1 MMKSACG
8 RFFVLVLLTLAALI
22 PGTALAAYPE
32 KPVEIVV
39 TFQPGGGTD
48 IMARAIGRY
57 AEKYFGQSF
66 AVINKPG
73 ASGVIGWTTVA
84 QTAKPDGYT
93 LTVIS
98 PPSFLMHPIQRPN
111 TKYRFEDFDLVANI
125 VMDPGAVGVH
135 PGSGFKTLSD
145 LLAALKSKPKSIS
158 IGYSGP
164 GTAEALLISQ
174 LEEQDGVEFNKIP
187 FDGSA
192 PSMVALMGKHVDAI
206 MMNVSEAHTY
216 VTDGNLRIVGV
227 GSSER
232 DPSMPG
238 VPTFKEQG
246 YDYLQVTVRGLAAPK
261 GLPKDVL
268 EKLESA
274 IKKAYDDPEFKKRA
288 ADLQMPLHYMGSAD
302 FARFLRGM
310 NEDLK
315 KEWSEKPW

>member
-1 MMKSACG
+1 MKKIFA
-8 RFFVLVLLTLAALI
+8 VLVFLLSFGALAGA
-22 PGTALAAYPE
+22 ALAAYPE

-48 IMARAIGRY
+48 IMGRTIGRY
-57 AEKYFGQSF
+57 AEKYFGQNF
-66 AVINKPG
+66 AVVNKPG

-98 PPSFLMHPIQRPN
+98 PPSFLMHPIQRAN
-111 TKYRFEDFDLVANI
+111 TKYKLEDFDLVANI
-125 VMDPGAVGVH
+125 VMDPGVIGVH
-135 PGSGFKTLSD
+135 PDSAFKNLGD
-145 LLAALKSKPKSIS
+145 IMAALKEKPESVS

-174 LEEQDGVEFNKIP
+174 LEEQDGVKFQKIP

-192 PSMVALMGKHVDAI
+192 PSMVALMGKHVDAV

-216 VTDGNLRIVGV
+216 VADGNILIVGV
-227 GSSER
+227 GSPER
-232 DPSMPG
+232 DASMPDI
-238 VPTFKEQG
+238 PTFKEQG
-246 YDYLQVTVRGLAAPK
+246 YDYLQVTLRGLAAPK

-274 IKKAYDDPEFKKRA
+274 IKQAFDDPEFKQKA
-288 ADLQMPLHYMGSAD
+288 ADLQMPLYYMGHEEYTK
-302 FARFLRGM
+302 FLHSM
-310 NEDLK
+310 NDNLK
-315 KEWSEKPW
+315 EEWAENPW